1 MIPVFKLSDLQKRPA
16 DPNARARAIEMV
28 RKFKESDDAFR
39 RICEEKGIPY
49 VPCVAADPY
58 GTNYYNGATRRP
70 SQVRLA
76 DIWNR

>member
-1 MIPVFKLSDLQKRPA
+1 MIPVFRLGDLKKRPY
-16 DPNARARAIEMV
+16 DPNARARALEMV
-28 RKFKESDDAFR
+28 RKFKDSDEAFR
-39 RICEEKGIPY
+39 KKCAELGIPY

-70 SQVRLA
+70 SQVRLG